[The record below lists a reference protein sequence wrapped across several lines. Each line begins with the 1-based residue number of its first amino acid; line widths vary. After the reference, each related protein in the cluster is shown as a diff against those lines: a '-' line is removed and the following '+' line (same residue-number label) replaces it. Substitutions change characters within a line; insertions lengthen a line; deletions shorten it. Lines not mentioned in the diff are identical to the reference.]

1 MTIILPFIDKC
12 KLLID
17 FFCVSVYNKRQGNTS
32 RGAIQMKIGIIGAM
46 DIEVQALKEL
56 MDNAEINKIST
67 VDFYSGKIS
76 GVDTIVAVAGV
87 GKVNAAVCAQ
97 TMILK
102 YSPDVIIN
110 VGVAGGLDPDFGIG
124 DIAVAQAVVEHDMDT
139 SPIGDDIGFIS
150 GINKV
155 QMECDDK
162 IANLMEQA
170 AKSIG
175 LNVKRGIIASGDQFI
190 SKQSERDKIIG
201 NFGAIAAEMEGA
213 SIGHVCTMNN
223 VPFGVLRAI
232 SDGANSDSVMDYP
245 TFAKMAA
252 GNSIKIIKYML
263 EVLKNEKN

>member
-1 MTIILPFIDKC
+1 
-12 KLLID
+12 
-17 FFCVSVYNKRQGNTS
+17 
-32 RGAIQMKIGIIGAM
+32 
-46 DIEVQALKEL
+46 
-56 MDNAEINKIST
+56 
-67 VDFYSGKIS
+67 
-76 GVDTIVAVAGV
+76 
-87 GKVNAAVCAQ
+87 
-97 TMILK
+97 
-102 YSPDVIIN
+102 
-110 VGVAGGLDPDFGIG
+110 
-124 DIAVAQAVVEHDMDT
+124 
-139 SPIGDDIGFIS
+139 
-150 GINKV
+150 
-155 QMECDDK
+155 
-162 IANLMEQA
+162 MEQA